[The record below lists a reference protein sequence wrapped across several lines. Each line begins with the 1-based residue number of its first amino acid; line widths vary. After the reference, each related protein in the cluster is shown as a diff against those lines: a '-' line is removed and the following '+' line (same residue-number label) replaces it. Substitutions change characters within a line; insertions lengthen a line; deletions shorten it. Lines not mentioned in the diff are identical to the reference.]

1 MFGTHGTE
9 FAIAQLN
16 KLIAVARNS
25 DGKIDHVTLNG
36 LLAMIE
42 GADPWWAV

>member
-9 FAIAQLN
+9 FAIAHLN